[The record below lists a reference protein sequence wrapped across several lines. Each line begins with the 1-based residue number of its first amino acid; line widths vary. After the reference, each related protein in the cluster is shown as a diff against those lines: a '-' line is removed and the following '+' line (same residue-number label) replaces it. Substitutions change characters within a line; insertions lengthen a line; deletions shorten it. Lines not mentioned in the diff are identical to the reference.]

1 VPAPVSKLSMPAAP
15 KSGVPFRERSE
26 LLDFLLEVSTAT
38 SQSLDLDELLENVA
52 SYVRKVL
59 HYELFAILLYSEK
72 KKDLRIRFAIGHREE
87 VVKNFVAGLGE
98 GITGTAAATR
108 EPVLVADVRQ
118 DPRYLNSLDA
128 VRAEL
133 AVPMITRQK
142 LVGIID
148 VQSTRLGAYN
158 EYDRAMLRLIAA
170 RVATAIDNARLYR
183 QAERQN
189 RTLKTLGRI
198 SQEFTSILEL
208 EDLLN
213 KIASTIR
220 GLINYDAFSILLLD
234 ESQNFLRHK
243 MSLRYDERVNIDN
256 VPMGKGI
263 TGTAAQSREALRVND
278 VATDPRYIA
287 SHPDIRSEVA
297 IPLIIR
303 DRTLGVMDLESNRIG
318 FFTDDHMR
326 TLSLLAPQIAISVEN
341 AQLYAELAA
350 RERRL
355 QEDLQVAGELQAV
368 LLPTEAPEISGL
380 DVAIGLRPAREISGD
395 LFDFFEHT
403 DSKHTRPHM
412 VIAFGDSSGKGVAAA
427 LYGAVLD
434 GLLRTLA
441 PRRRRP
447 ADLMKAL
454 NDALV
459 ARKVEA
465 RFVTLL
471 IMLWHPHSRQLHI
484 ANAGGTPPMICRKD
498 KMIEA
503 AVAGVPLGLF
513 PDREYDEI
521 TFQAEPGDTIVLY
534 SDGISDHMSPQGEEY
549 GRKRLGRLIGRAC
562 QMTPQE
568 IVEAVF
574 ADLDRYNTVRFDDQ
588 TVMILKVKDQ

>member
-1 VPAPVSKLSMPAAP
+1 MQAAP
-15 KSGVPFRERSE
+15 KSGIPFRERSE
-26 LLDFLLEVSTAT
+26 LLDFLLEVSTST

-52 SYVRKVL
+52 AYVRKVL
-59 HYELFAILLYSEK
+59 HYELFAILLFSEK
-72 KKDLRIRFAIGHREE
+72 RKDLRIRFAIGHREE
-87 VVKNFVAGLGE
+87 VVKNLSIALGE
-98 GITGTAAATR
+98 GITGSAAALR
-108 EPVLVADVRQ
+108 EPVLVTDVRE

-148 VQSTRLGAYN
+148 VQSTRLGAYS

-198 SQEFTSILEL
+198 SQEFAAILEL
-208 EDLLN
+208 EDLLS
-213 KIASTIR
+213 KISSTIR
-220 GLINYDAFSILLLD
+220 GLINYDAFSILLID
-234 ESQNFLRHK
+234 EAQNSLRHK
-243 MSLRYDERVNIDN
+243 FSIRYDERVNIDN
-256 VPMGKGI
+256 VPLGKGI
-263 TGTAAQSREALRVND
+263 TGAAAQSREAIRVND

-287 SHPDIRSEVA
+287 SHPDVRSEVA

-303 DRTLGVMDLESNRIG
+303 DRTVGVMDLESNRIG

-326 TLSLLAPQIAISVEN
+326 TLGLLAPQIATSVEN
-341 AQLYAELAA
+341 ARLYAELAE
-350 RERRL
+350 RERRM
-355 QEDLQVAGELQAV
+355 QDDLKAASELQAV
-368 LLPTEAPEISGL
+368 LLPTDPPEIDGL
-380 DVAIGLRPAREISGD
+380 ELAIGLRPARDISGD
-395 LFDFFEHT
+395 LFDFFEHR
-403 DSKHTRPHM
+403 DAKHKSPHM

-447 ADLMKAL
+447 SDLMKAL

-465 RFVTLL
+465 RYVTLL
-471 IMLWHPHSRQLHI
+471 LMLWHPHSNEIHM
-484 ANAGGTPPMICRKD
+484 ANAGATPPMVCRQGE
-498 KMIEA
+498 IIRTHVE
-503 AVAGVPLGLF
+503 GVPLGLL
-513 PDREYDEI
+513 PDRDYDEVI
-521 TFQAEPGDTIVLY
+521 FQAQPGDTILLY
-534 SDGISDHMSPQGEEY
+534 SDGISDHMSPAGEEY
-549 GRKRLGRLIGRAC
+549 GRSRIAAIVSGAC
-562 QMTPQE
+562 HGSPQSLVDSIFE
-568 IVEAVF
+568 
-574 ADLDRYNTVRFDDQ
+574 DLDRYNTVRFDDQ
-588 TVMILKVKDQ
+588 TVIVMKVKDRRARTRS